1 MNKNIMRQFDLYNT
15 NKKSLKC
22 IIKTGFIISIVSV
35 SIECIVFLK
44 NFQAVDPVSFLE
56 KSNEFSILKLTD
68 LVH

>member
-35 SIECIVFLK
+35 SIDCIVFLK
-44 NFQAVDPVSFLE
+44 NFQAVNLISFLE